1 MKSLGTRLKENWS
14 TLAMLTVLV
23 FAGYLGYAQHERIVP
38 HKNPKPITATTATA
52 EGYLEAAKA
61 LTGDET
67 KWKTVEVEE
76 FDPNQANNEEYS
88 TDDGLIKRTTTSYY
102 YDDRVSPVAKKK

>member
-52 EGYLEAAKA
+52 EGYLEAAKV
-61 LTGDET
+61 LTGEET
-67 KWKTVEVEE
+67 KWKTIEVEE
-76 FDPNQANNEEYS
+76 FDPNKTDTEYS
-88 TDDGLIKRTTTSYY
+88 TDDGLVKRTTTSLYF
-102 YDDRVSPVAKKK
+102 DDRVKPVAKKK